1 MNLRV
6 HTPVLAC
13 LGKGSAMS
21 DNYTQPIDDDGDDD
35 RQPTPAELREAA
47 KRGAKAKQ
55 EAEAL
60 KRENAFLRAGID
72 PEDQRLGYFVRG
84 YNGDLD
90 PSAIRQAAVDAGF
103 VQPPQQQED
112 PVVAQARAGQQA
124 VMAAAT
130 GALPEFDPMSAVH
143 GLEAAYHEGG
153 IDGLSAYA
161 QQYGVT
167 LQPEEI

>member
-1 MNLRV
+1 
-6 HTPVLAC
+6 
-13 LGKGSAMS
+13 MS
-21 DNYTQPIDDDGDDD
+21 DNYTQPIDDDDDGE

-47 KRGAKAKQ
+47 KRGNKAKQ

-90 PSAIRQAAVDAGF
+90 PAQIKQAAVDAGF
-103 VQPPQQQED
+103 LTVPQQQED
-112 PVVAQARAGQQA
+112 PAVAQARQGQAA
-124 VMAAAT
+124 VMQAASGT
-130 GALPEFDPMSAVH
+130 MPEFDPMSAVH

-153 IDGLSAYA
+153 LDGLSAYA